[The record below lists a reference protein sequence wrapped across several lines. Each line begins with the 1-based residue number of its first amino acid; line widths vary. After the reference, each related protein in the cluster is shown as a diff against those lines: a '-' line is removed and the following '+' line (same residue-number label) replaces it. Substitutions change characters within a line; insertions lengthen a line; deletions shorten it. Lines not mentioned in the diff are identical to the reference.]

1 MDYPM
6 LDGHFSKEDVHSK
19 GKGSFAAD
27 YISWA
32 KVAQVVRKHAPGWK
46 CTLVTTEDSKA
57 LWAMPD
63 GTCCFVFQW
72 VDPEGNG
79 YDFFP
84 YAITSNNKPVK
95 LEQVSSRVFTDNH
108 RRGFCAAACFQFGAA
123 WQLWAREE
131 IEAAPVEEKVEEQPK
146 SRAKPRKKM
155 AAEPNK
161 EEAEPPSVKP
171 EDLPIQREELTNII
185 TSLSGF
191 RLKEPD
197 AFEAFCHA
205 FRTQFSLPDD
215 ASIADKIQT
224 VAHAEFVA
232 EFVS

>member
-1 MDYPM
+1 MGISPRRM
-6 LDGHFSKEDVHSK
+6 STAKAKEA
-19 GKGSFAAD
+19 FAAD

-46 CTLVTTEDSKA
+46 CEIKA
-57 LWAMPD
+57 TPEGSRLWRAPD
-63 GTCCFVFQW
+63 DTCCLMFFW
-72 VDPEGNG
+72 VDPEGNCHE
-79 YDFFP
+79 DFP
-84 YAITSNNKPVK
+84 YAVTSNNKPIK
-95 LEQVSSRVFTDNH
+95 IDQVSSRVMTDNH

-155 AAEPNK
+155 AAEPKK
-161 EEAEPPSVKP
+161 EPAEPPSVKP

-185 TSLSGF
+185 TELSGF
-191 RLKEPD
+191 RLKSPD
-197 AFEAFCHA
+197 LFEAFCEE

-224 VAHAEFVA
+224 VAHAEFVSA
-232 EFVS
+232 YLTSGP

>member
-1 MDYPM
+1 MEFPM

-46 CTLVTTEDSKA
+46 CTLVTNEGSG

-63 GTCCFVFQW
+63 GTCCFIFQW
-72 VDPEGNG
+72 VDPEDNE

-95 LEQVSSRVFTDNH
+95 LEQVNARVFTDNH
-108 RRGFCAAACFQFGAA
+108 RRGFCAAACWQFGAA

-131 IEAAPVEEKVEEQPK
+131 
-146 SRAKPRKKM
+146 M
-155 AAEPNK
+155 ADL
-161 EEAEPPSVKP
+161 EAEPEDKPQEKPAPRKTLAKKPKKEKPAEFVEDPPLDPDEFTELMAGLGAIRKSNPDHFADFCVKF
-171 EDLPIQREELTNII
+171 RERFGLEKNA
-185 TSLSGF
+185 
-191 RLKEPD
+191 P
-197 AFEAFCHA
+197 
-205 FRTQFSLPDD
+205 
-215 ASIADKIQT
+215 IADKIQT
-224 VAHAEFVA
+224 RAHANFCQSFLAEFV
-232 EFVS
+232 

>member
-1 MDYPM
+1 MNYPM
-6 LDGHFSKEDVHSK
+6 LDGCFSKEDVHSK

-32 KVAQVVRKHAPGWK
+32 KVAQVVRSKAPGWR
-46 CTLVTTEDSKA
+46 CTIVPDNEGNVIWT
-57 LWAMPD
+57 MPD
-63 GTCCFVFQW
+63 GTACLYFQW
-72 VDPEGNG
+72 FGPDDRALEW
-79 YDFFP
+79 FP

-95 LEQVSSRVFTDNH
+95 KEHVSSRIFTDNH

-131 IEAAPVEEKVEEQPK
+131 IEVAPVEEKVEEQPK
-146 SRAKPRKKM
+146 SRAKPRKKLAADPKTD
-155 AAEPNK
+155 AAEPPKVNP
-161 EEAEPPSVKP
+161 EE
-171 EDLPIQREELTNII
+171 LPIQRDELTNII

-191 RLKEPD
+191 RLREPE

>member
-1 MDYPM
+1 M

-46 CTLVTTEDSKA
+46 CKLVIGAENSPIHR
-57 LWAMPD
+57 LPD
-63 GTCCFVFQW
+63 GTCMLFLNW
-72 VDPEGNG
+72 EDPEGNFW
-79 YDFFP
+79 DEFP
-84 YAITSNNKPVK
+84 YAITVNNKPVK
-95 LEQVSSRVFTDNH
+95 AEQVSSRVFTDNH

-155 AAEPNK
+155 AAEPKK
-161 EEAEPPSVKP
+161 EAAEPPEVKP

-185 TSLSGF
+185 TELSQV
-191 RLKEPD
+191 RLKSPD
-197 AFEAFCHA
+197 LFEAFCQE
-205 FRTQFSLPDD
+205 FRTQFSLPDGD
-215 ASIADKIQT
+215 SIADKIQT
-224 VAHAEFVA
+224 VAHAEFVTA
-232 EFVS
+232 YLTPGP

>member
-1 MDYPM
+1 M

-32 KVAQVVRKHAPGWK
+32 KVAQIVRKHAPGWK
-46 CTLVTTEDSKA
+46 CELRCTPNGEIFWKL
-57 LWAMPD
+57 PD
-63 GTCCFVFQW
+63 GTCCLFFHW
-72 VDPEGNG
+72 VDSEGTS
-79 YDFFP
+79 YEDFP
-84 YAITSNNKPVK
+84 YAITVNNKPAK
-95 LEQVSSRVFTDNH
+95 IEQVSSRVFTDNH

-155 AAEPNK
+155 AAEPKK
-161 EEAEPPSVKP
+161 EPAEPPSVKP

-185 TSLSGF
+185 TELSQV
-191 RLKEPD
+191 RLKSPD
-197 AFEAFCHA
+197 LFEAFCEE
-205 FRTQFSLPDD
+205 FRTQFSLPDGD
-215 ASIADKIQT
+215 SIADKIQT
-224 VAHAEFVA
+224 VAHAEFVSA
-232 EFVS
+232 YLTPGP